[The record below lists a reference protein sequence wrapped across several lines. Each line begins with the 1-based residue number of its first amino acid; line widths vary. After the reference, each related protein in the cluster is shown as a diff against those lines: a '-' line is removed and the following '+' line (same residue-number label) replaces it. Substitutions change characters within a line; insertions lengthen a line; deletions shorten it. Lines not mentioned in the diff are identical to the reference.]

1 MARDRLGLR
10 ANSGATH
17 RRRERVIV
25 QQGVGR
31 QYRNPSA
38 IERAVTASASFAPA
52 WLRRALKG
60 VFASA
65 LAKLPGDHLSCRL
78 PGGETFRID
87 PEFRQLAW
95 NPEEYNALKAAVR
108 PGATVL
114 DIGANVGAYSLLF
127 ATWVGDAGRV
137 YAFEPAPGARAGLAR
152 HLALNG
158 LADRVIVQ
166 PEAVSD
172 RISLSPF
179 MGAGASGDNRLLK
192 AKGRGAITVRTVTID
207 DFCTASGIKPDVI
220 KIDVEGGELAALR
233 GARLTITERPAL
245 ALFVEL
251 HPAVWRALGYSRSD
265 LEQELATQGL
275 RVDPLPGIADPWAVE
290 GVCARVRRI
299 DADPDR

>member
-1 MARDRLGLR
+1 M
-10 ANSGATH
+10 
-17 RRRERVIV
+17 

-31 QYRNPSA
+31 HYRNPSA
-38 IERAVTASASFAPA
+38 IERVATASASFAPA

-60 VFASA
+60 MFAST

-78 PGGETFRID
+78 PGGESFRID

-95 NPEEYNALKAAVR
+95 NPEEYAALKAEVR

-127 ATWVGDAGRV
+127 ATWAGETGRV
-137 YAFEPAPGARAGLAR
+137 YSFEPAPGARTGLMR

-158 LADRVIVQ
+158 LADRVTVQ
-166 PEAVSD
+166 PQAVSD
-172 RISLSPF
+172 RISKSPF

-192 AKGRGAITVRTVTID
+192 AGVRGAIIVPTLTID
-207 DFCTASGIKPDVI
+207 DFCVASSITPDVI
-220 KIDVEGGELAALR
+220 KIDIEGGELAALR
-233 GARLTITERPAL
+233 GARRTIHETPAL

-251 HPAVWRALGYSRSD
+251 HPAVWPALGYSRGD

-275 RVDPLPGIADPWAVE
+275 RVDALPGIADPWAVE
-290 GVCARVRRI
+290 GVCVRLRRI
-299 DADPDR
+299 DAHPDR